1 MFEFLATI
9 YKHCTSWEEPGLWGI
24 EQLLYVLRSK
34 QVVVSVEGYLATV
47 FLLEKSL
54 SFKVPQQG
62 ISEVANSLGLL
73 DRTKAWIGK
82 TRRS

>member
-9 YKHCTSWEEPGLWGI
+9 YNHCTSWEEPGLWGI
-24 EQLLYVLRSK
+24 EQLLYLLRSK

-62 ISEVANSLGLL
+62 ISEVANSLGFL